1 LGKLGVEQEV
11 EAVEVGEEAVEV
23 EVRPEVPA
31 PQLGHHLD
39 QA

>member
-1 LGKLGVEQEV
+1 VLGKLGVEQEV
-11 EAVEVGEEAVEV
+11 EAVEV